1 MNRIDQKFRELKA
14 KGQKALIVYLTCGFP
29 ELSITEKLVLEL
41 EGRGVD
47 IIELGIP
54 FSDPLADGPIIQA
67 ASEDALKKK
76 VHLPAIF
83 SLVKSLRKKTQ
94 IPLCLMGYYNP
105 IFSYGQVRFVS
116 EAVQAGADGIIIP
129 DLPPEEDSW
138 LLSLAGKQGLKTI
151 FFLSPTSSPERIKY
165 ISKVSSGFIYY
176 VSLTGVTGARENL
189 SVDLRQNIL
198 KIKKYTQK
206 PLCVGF
212 GISQA
217 RHIAQVFKI
226 ADGAIV
232 GSAVIRVIRDN
243 LGKKDLVKK
252 VGRFVEG
259 LDVRKERIS

>member
-1 MNRIDQKFRELKA
+1 M
-14 KGQKALIVYLTCGFP
+14 YLTCGFP
-29 ELSITEKLVLEL
+29 DLRITERLVLEL
-41 EGRGVD
+41 ERKGVH

-67 ASEDALKKK
+67 ASDYALKKK
-76 VHLPAIF
+76 VNLPAIF

-129 DLPPEEDSW
+129 DLPPEEDRW
-138 LLSLAGKQGLKTI
+138 LVSLSKKQGLKTI
-151 FFLSPTSSPERIKY
+151 FFLSPTSSIERLKY

-189 SVDLRQNIL
+189 SADLKQNIL

-217 RHIAQVFKI
+217 KHIAQVFKI

-232 GSAVIRVIRDN
+232 GSAVIKVIRDN
-243 LGKKDLVKK
+243 LGKKDLVGK
-252 VGRFVEG
+252 VGRFVED
-259 LDVRKERIS
+259 LNVRKERIS

>member
-14 KGQKALIVYLTCGFP
+14 KGQKVLVVYLTCGFH

-105 IFSYGQVRFVS
+105 VFSLGQVKFVN
-116 EAVQAGADGIIIP
+116 EAIKAGLDGIIIP
-129 DLPPEEDSW
+129 DLPPEEDLW
-138 LLSLAGKQGLKTI
+138 LVSLAKKAGLKTI
-151 FFLSPTSSPERIKY
+151 FFLSPTSSPGRMQYVSK
-165 ISKVSSGFIYY
+165 ISTGFIYY
-176 VSLTGVTGARENL
+176 VSLTGVTGMRQALPQDLKQNL
-189 SVDLRQNIL
+189 KL
-198 KIKKYTQK
+198 IKRHTAK
-206 PLCVGF
+206 PVCVGF
-212 GISQA
+212 GVSKAPQ
-217 RHIAQVFKI
+217 
-226 ADGAIV
+226 
-232 GSAVIRVIRDN
+232 
-243 LGKKDLVKK
+243 
-252 VGRFVEG
+252 
-259 LDVRKERIS
+259 

>member
-1 MNRIDQKFRELKA
+1 MNRIEQKFKELKA
-14 KGQKALIVYLTCGFP
+14 RGQKALIVYLTCGFP
-29 ELSITEKLVLEL
+29 DLKITEKLVLGL
-41 EGRGVD
+41 EARGVD

-67 ASEDALKKK
+67 ASDYALKNK
-76 VHLPAIF
+76 VNLPAIF
-83 SLVKSLRKKTQ
+83 SLVRSLRKKTQ

-116 EAVQAGADGIIIP
+116 EAVKSGADGIIIP

-138 LLSLAGKQGLKTI
+138 LVSLARKQGLKTI
-151 FFLSPTSSPERIKY
+151 FFLSPTSSIERIKY

-189 SVDLRQNIL
+189 SADLKQNIL
-198 KIKKYTQK
+198 KIKKYTKK

-212 GISQA
+212 GISCA
-217 RHIAQVFKI
+217 EHIAQVFKI

-232 GSAVIRVIRDN
+232 GSALIKVIRDN
-243 LGKKDLVKK
+243 LGKKDLLKK
-252 VGRFVEG
+252 VGRFVGG
-259 LDVRKERIS
+259 LNVRKERIS

>member
-1 MNRIDQKFRELKA
+1 MNRIDTKFRELRT
-14 KGQKALIVYLTCGFP
+14 KGQKALLVYLTCGYP
-29 ELSITEKLVLEL
+29 DMNTTEKLVLEL

-67 ASEDALKKK
+67 ASNYALKKK
-76 VHLPAIF
+76 VHLPAVF
-83 SLVKSLRKKTQ
+83 SLVRSLRKKTQ

-116 EAVQAGADGIIIP
+116 EAVKAGVDGIIIA

-138 LLSLAGKQGLKTI
+138 LVSLARKQGLKTI
-151 FFLSPTSSPERIKY
+151 FFLSPTSSIKRLKY

-189 SVDLRQNIL
+189 SADLRQNIL

-212 GISQA
+212 GISCA
-217 RHIAQVFKI
+217 KHIAQIFKI

-232 GSAVIRVIRDN
+232 GSAVIKVIRDN
-243 LGKKDLVKK
+243 LGAKDLLKK
-252 VGRFVEG
+252 VGRFVGG
-259 LDVRKERIS
+259 LNVRKKRVS